1 MVSGSY
7 VKQVLGRMPESPE
20 TRAGRKAAALRGELQ
35 LNRPVACFSPSPMAI
50 VRAGSDCC
58 LLFYRQGLGL
68 RGQRQD
74 PGREGGNPRQAGG
87 GAQIEAGLVPIQ
99 PQLYKAFNTTLS

>member
-20 TRAGRKAAALRGELQ
+20 MRAGRKAAALRGELQ
-35 LNRPVACFSPSPMAI
+35 LNRPVVCFSPSPMAK

-74 PGREGGNPRQAGG
+74 PGREGRKPKAGWGRSSDRGWPRPHSTSALQS
-87 GAQIEAGLVPIQ
+87 I
-99 PQLYKAFNTTLS
+99 